1 MSKLSD
7 ALHAVANFF
16 AGNAHVTQAVAPVVS
31 NLTAAVQAAE
41 AALPDIADA
50 GANAAMALLGEGG
63 SAFAPLADSYIEAL
77 IGNLEGK
84 KSTAQAVAQPAVQA
98 G

>member
-7 ALHAVANFF
+7 ALHAVATFF
-16 AGNAHVTQAVAPVVS
+16 AGNAHVTQAVTPVVS

-77 IGNLEGK
+77 IGKLETR
-84 KSTAQAVAQPAVQA
+84 KSTAPPAAQPAAQPA
-98 G
+98 